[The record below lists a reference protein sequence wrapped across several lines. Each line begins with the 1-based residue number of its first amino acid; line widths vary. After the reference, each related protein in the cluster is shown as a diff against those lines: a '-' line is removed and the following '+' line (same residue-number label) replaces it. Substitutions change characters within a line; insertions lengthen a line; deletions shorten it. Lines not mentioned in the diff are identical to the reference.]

1 MLRGMRSSD
10 YQGRGRRTR
19 DTAGAPSGSGR
30 TGAAL
35 GDFLRARRAA
45 ADPRRFGYADDG
57 RQRRVPG
64 LRREELAELAHV
76 SVDYIVR
83 IEQGRKRRVSREVL
97 TALADALGLGADERQ
112 YLFAVADVAPVPS
125 RRPTA
130 GEDRVPANVR
140 QLLDGLT
147 AMPALV
153 VNRRLDVLA
162 WNRTA
167 AALLTDFGA
176 LPDGRRNLASL
187 IFLDAAYQALFGDAW
202 EPVAR
207 ESVAVLRM
215 EAGRRP
221 DDMKLQALVG
231 ELGVQDPRFRA
242 WWAGQSVS
250 GPKLRRKTYHHPL
263 AGPVTLEA
271 EVLAVESRPG
281 LSLVVYTAPAGS
293 PSQEALRFLVQWTT
307 DTAGTDDP

>member
-1 MLRGMRSSD
+1 
-10 YQGRGRRTR
+10 
-19 DTAGAPSGSGR
+19 
-30 TGAAL
+30 
-35 GDFLRARRAA
+35 
-45 ADPRRFGYADDG
+45 
-57 RQRRVPG
+57 VPG

-83 IEQGRKRRVSREVL
+83 IEQGRKRRVSRAVL
-97 TALADALGLGADERQ
+97 TALADALDLGADERL
-112 YLFAVADVAPVPS
+112 YLFAVADVAPASS
-125 RRPTA
+125 RPPA
-130 GEDRVPANVR
+130 GGEDRVPANVR
-140 QLLDGLT
+140 QLLDNLT
-147 AMPALV
+147 ALPALV

-162 WNRTA
+162 WNKIA

-187 IFLDAAYQALFGDAW
+187 IFLDSAYQALFGDGW

-231 ELGVQDPRFRA
+231 ELGVRDARFRA
-242 WWAGQSVS
+242 WWASQSVS

-263 AGPVTLEA
+263 AGPVTLET

-281 LSLVVYTAPAGS
+281 LSLVTYTAPTGS
-293 PSQEALRFLVQWTT
+293 SSQEALRFLVQWTSEN
-307 DTAGTDDP
+307 AGTEAP